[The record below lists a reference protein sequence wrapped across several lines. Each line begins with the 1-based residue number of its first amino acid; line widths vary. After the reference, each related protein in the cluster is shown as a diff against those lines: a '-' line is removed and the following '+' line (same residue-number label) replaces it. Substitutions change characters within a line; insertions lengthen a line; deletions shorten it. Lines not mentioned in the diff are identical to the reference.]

1 MFCQITEL
9 LPMLTFLSIE
19 ISSLSLQAMRLSCS
33 TFSTKGLVLAHIV
46 ILILELVTHFHVTT
60 WLATFSSGLVTVVSR
75 GSLAL
80 ASNKFPCGHA
90 IAINIMKMID
100 KLPKESPT
108 IFVDLRKIK

>member
-1 MFCQITEL
+1 
-9 LPMLTFLSIE
+9 MLTFLSIE

-60 WLATFSSGLVTVVSR
+60 WLATFSSRLVTVVSR
-75 GSLAL
+75 GSLLAL
-80 ASNKFPCGHA
+80 ASHKLPCGLA
-90 IAINIMKMID
+90 IAINIMKMLD
-100 KLPKESPT
+100 NFSKESPT